1 MIKVDDRKIL
11 FSNFK
16 IQDFNTDT
24 CWLYFILILF
34 LLNNTRKI
42 KFEDIIIGLVKMDS
56 KRAFISQRLYELDT
70 SNFVTIPKGDYR
82 YINEPISED
91 VNMNNRKINNFS
103 ESTEE
108 NDVRTI
114 KSLTVYYNKKLSLN
128 MSNHKITNLLDWT
141 DPNDA
146 VNFKQISSFDNKYLK
161 QQINLVG
168 SVAIGYANMMAMP
181 VLNVALSIDFSCA
194 VYLS

>member
-91 VNMNNRKINNFS
+91 VNMNNRKIINFS